1 MKPTPRRAALLL
13 APLLAAAMASLAV
26 AQQKE
31 PERTGGPYVPTP
43 QVVVDEML
51 RMARVGPSDFVIDL
65 GSGDGVI
72 VLTAAT
78 KHQARG
84 FGVDIDPELVKLS
97 NAEAKR
103 RGVADR
109 ASFQVQDVFKADL
122 SRATVLTLYL
132 LPSMMT
138 NLQSKIYEEL
148 KPGTRVVSHDYH
160 FGSDWQADDQMSF
173 DVPEK
178 EKVNGVPRA
187 TIYLWHIPAKI
198 GGRWQL
204 RIDAPGSGQYQL
216 AVKQR
221 FQTFQGTV
229 AAGGRSEKLDL
240 TELRGEAV
248 RFAFTAGSGRN
259 VFSGRVTG
267 DTMQGTVEL
276 ATGKGTARWTAKRD
290 TTQAAAR

>member
-1 MKPTPRRAALLL
+1 MNPSTGRSAALLL
-13 APLLAAAMASLAV
+13 GTLIALTAALPACAH
-26 AQQKE
+26 QKE

-51 RMARVGPSDFVIDL
+51 RMARVTDRDYVIDL

-78 KHQARG
+78 QFKARG

-132 LPSMMT
+132 LPGMMT
-138 NLQSKIYEEL
+138 SLQSKVFNEL

-160 FGSDWQADDQMSF
+160 FGDDWQPDDYITF

-187 TIYLWHIPAKI
+187 TIYLWRVPAKVA
-198 GGRWQL
+198 GRWRLKIESPGAGDYDLSL
-204 RIDAPGSGQYQL
+204 RQ
-216 AVKQR
+216 KFQR
-221 FQTFQGTV
+221 FDGTAT
-229 AAGGRSEKLDL
+229 AAGRSETLEI
-240 TELRGEAV
+240 TELQGESI
-248 RFAFTAGSGRN
+248 RFAVNSGPGRH
-259 VFSGRVTG
+259 VFRGRASGDG
-267 DTMQGTVEL
+267 MQGTVDL
-276 ATGKGTARWTAKRD
+276 GTGKGSARWSAKRIVN
-290 TTQAAAR
+290 